1 MVDLQ
6 ASFTL
11 NDQDDKASK
20 RWKRSINRTGPSKDE
35 TAVSGGVLGNI
46 ARNMY
51 IKVPTV
57 IKIEIIYISTTSDKN
72 KATR

>member
-1 MVDLQ
+1 MIK
-6 ASFTL
+6 TI
-11 NDQDDKASK
+11 KAQH
-20 RWKRSINRTGPSKDE
+20 RKDGKGQLTE
-35 TAVSGGVLGNI
+35 QNLVKMRQQCLGEFWGNI

-57 IKIEIIYISTTSDKN
+57 IKIEIIYISTNSDKN